1 MRHFNNYT
9 VGGGDF
15 AKKGTLLELGPTGR
29 VNNVG
34 LRLMDNNKL
43 PLYEFILE
51 YYSLNELVEHLARV
65 VEPLYESGLLNS
77 GF

>member
-1 MRHFNNYT
+1 
-9 VGGGDF
+9 
-15 AKKGTLLELGPTGR
+15 
-29 VNNVG
+29 
-34 LRLMDNNKL
+34 MDNNKL

-51 YYSLNELVEHLARV
+51 YYSLNQLVEHLARV